1 MKRYLNKAL
10 LYKEWKSVKWL
21 SIMFLFQVS
30 LQLIVPFINNV
41 QYLKK
46 SINRGEYKYS
56 EYEYFF
62 TSFFRN
68 NRAEIEFTVITLI
81 IIGTFIVG
89 MDIMGRRYDTIGSM
103 PFKREE
109 IIITKWIVAALT
121 TIIPI
126 FLSFVIIKIMYLC
139 NKDILSPYI
148 NGNIIEQWALIN
160 SLTYLFIISF
170 IMFIQTLLGKNIL
183 GGIIGSIF
191 LLLPLGLG
199 VLIRGFTEI
208 MTYNPEVFTRDG
220 YNNFINEMDRF
231 FSNISLGFY
240 NNENIGFNLSIYKR
254 ELILAISIIIVLVLM
269 VYSFKNLPFERIG
282 YVVIYRPL
290 ELILK
295 IGVSVCFGLVGG
307 TIASGFISSYYELY
321 RVVNSNNIKEY
332 LPVIDK
338 AISLTVL
345 IALLCGCIVYVVTGK
360 IIEANKK

>member
-1 MKRYLNKAL
+1 MKRYLNRAL

-21 SIMFLFQVS
+21 SIMFLFQII

-41 QYLKK
+41 QYLKE
-46 SINRGEYKYS
+46 SINRGENSYS
-56 EYEYFF
+56 QYEYFF
-62 TSFFRN
+62 SSFFSN
-68 NRAEIEFTVITLI
+68 TKGEIELTVITLV
-81 IIGTFIVG
+81 IIGTFMVG

-109 IIITKWIVAALT
+109 IIVAKWIVAALT

-148 NGNIIEQWALIN
+148 RGNLIEQWALIN

-191 LLLPLGLG
+191 LVLPLGLG

-208 MTYNPEVFTRDG
+208 MTYNSNVFTRDG

-240 NNENIGFNLSIYKR
+240 SNGYIVSNLSIYKR
-254 ELILAISIIIVLVLM
+254 ELILAISIIITLALM
-269 VYSFKNLPFERIG
+269 IYSFKNLPFERIG

-290 ELILK
+290 ELVLK

-307 TIASGFISSYYELY
+307 TIASGFISSYYELH
-321 RVVNSNNIKEY
+321 RIANSNNIKEH
-332 LPVIDK
+332 LPIIDK

-345 IALLCGCIVYVVTGK
+345 IALLCGCIVYVITGK